1 MRMRPA
7 ALAVTVVAA
16 LSLAACTGSE
26 EPTPAPE
33 VTASAPVGGTQSGL
47 PQPEE
52 EAFTGEIQTEVI
64 KVGPM
69 DVTVP
74 KGMKLPESTI
84 VTQSEQSAVMM
95 IDEDPQP
102 VIDSIMSSAAD
113 AGYEIYAE
121 PSEDQTVFVGHGNAV
136 LFTAIPNAQILTWGP
151 ESMKDV
157 LAEG

>member
-1 MRMRPA
+1 MRNRLA
-7 ALAVTVVAA
+7 AVALTVVAA
-16 LSLAACTGSE
+16 VSLAACSGSD
-26 EPTPAPE
+26 EPAPQDTPAGATE
-33 VTASAPVGGTQSGL
+33 TQTGL

-52 EAFTGEIQTEVI
+52 QTFTGEIQTEVI

-74 KGMKLPESTI
+74 KGIKLPESTI

-102 VIDSIMSSAAD
+102 VIDAVMASAEE
-113 AGYEIYAE
+113 AGYEVFAK
-121 PSEDQTVFVGHGNAV
+121 PSEDQTVFVGNGNAV

-151 ESMKDV
+151 ESMKEI